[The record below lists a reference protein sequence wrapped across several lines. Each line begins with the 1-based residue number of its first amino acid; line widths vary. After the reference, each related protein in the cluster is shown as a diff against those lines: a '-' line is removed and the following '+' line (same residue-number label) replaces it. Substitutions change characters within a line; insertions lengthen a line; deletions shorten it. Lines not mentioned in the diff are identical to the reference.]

1 MSSCWGLDET
11 EIKNERKKLYG
22 SGGKKTKW
30 KKENSQNAKQRTE
43 QSKRGKRGWE
53 KKKKQTRLYLAVS
66 CSIKSKIALQH
77 LNLLNIAKLCTN
89 IWLLIF
95 VALFIIP
102 CIRQFRFIFSNR
114 WLPIADSH
122 ACYTNNMSKSPQQQH
137 QHKWTIWHWIF
148 RFRSRTNLCFNVFV
162 YSWKLIKHSL
172 AT

>member
-1 MSSCWGLDET
+1 MAQ
-11 EIKNERKKLYG
+11 
-22 SGGKKTKW
+22 GGKKQNEKR
-30 KKENSQNAKQRTE
+30 KIVKMRNSAQSRAKGEKEVEK
-43 QSKRGKRGWE
+43 